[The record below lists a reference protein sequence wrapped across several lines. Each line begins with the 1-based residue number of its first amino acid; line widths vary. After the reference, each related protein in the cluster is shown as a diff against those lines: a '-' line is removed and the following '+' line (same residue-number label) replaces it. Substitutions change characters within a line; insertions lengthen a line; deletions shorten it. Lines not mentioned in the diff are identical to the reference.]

1 MKNSFWWIEGVPMCA
16 SLCRR
21 RKQMQRKCKQNAKLS
36 SPGAS
41 DVAQCGKI
49 TVDPGSVTT
58 TAWDKLGCGDDH
70 CPGSDKE

>member
-1 MKNSFWWIEGVPMCA
+1 
-16 SLCRR
+16 
-21 RKQMQRKCKQNAKLS
+21 MQRKCKQNAKLS

-58 TAWDKLGCGDDH
+58 TTWDKLGCGSSL
-70 CPGSDKE
+70 PRLRQRVKELEDWQICAIL